1 MIYMRACTN
10 FTDIFAE
17 ASLSERIRISWR
29 QRVLKPGCVFW
40 YGHSISFFMVLRT
53 TFQVDGDNHSW
64 FKLQDWLIGN
74 LPTQKY
80 HRLNPE
86 KYQGQTLSQEIN
98 DAQEQETLK
107 PCATPLCA
115 EKWTKRPTG
124 PLEIYREKE
133 RESSTF

>member
-1 MIYMRACTN
+1 MSDNIA
-10 FTDIFAE
+10 DIFAE

-40 YGHSISFFMVLRT
+40 YEHSISFFMVLRT
-53 TFQVDGDNHSW
+53 KFQVDGDSHSW

-74 LPTQKY
+74 LPGQKY

-86 KYQGQTLSQEIN
+86 QYQRQTQARDIS
-98 DAQEQETLK
+98 DVQETLK

-115 EKWTKRPTG
+115 EKWIKRPTG

-133 RESSTF
+133 RESSKF